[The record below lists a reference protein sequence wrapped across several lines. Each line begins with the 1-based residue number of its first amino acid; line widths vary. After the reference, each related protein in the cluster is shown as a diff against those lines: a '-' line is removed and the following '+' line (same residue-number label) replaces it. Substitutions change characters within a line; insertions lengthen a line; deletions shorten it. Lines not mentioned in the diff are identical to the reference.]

1 MSLKSFLAK
10 IFYSIKTFWTGL
22 EPELKVAVGI
32 GVLVTQNLK
41 NFVFSPGMD
50 VLAAIIP
57 NGIGAEIETI
67 LRSSLPGL
75 LIHLQL
81 VDATLGL
88 TDPNEIMAAAIKT
101 LQSLNVDVKNPF
113 FHNISILV
121 AQLAADGKLT
131 WSDGVYLLEYYY
143 QNEFKAAA

>member
-1 MSLKSFLAK
+1 
-10 IFYSIKTFWTGL
+10 
-22 EPELKVAVGI
+22 
-32 GVLVTQNLK
+32 
-41 NFVFSPGMD
+41 MD

-57 NGIGAEIETI
+57 NGIGTEIEEI
-67 LRSSLPGL
+67 LRRSLPGL
-75 LIHLQL
+75 LVHLQL

-88 TDPNEIMAAAIKT
+88 TDPNEIVAAGVKT
-101 LQSLNVDVKNPF
+101 LQSLHVDVKDPF